1 MHVNNETGIIQP
13 VKEIG
18 EALEGKDVFFHIDAA
33 QSFGKLINE
42 LQNAKYDMLSASS
55 HKMYGP
61 QGIGTLVLR
70 KKRFKLPPVK
80 AIMFGGSQEHGIRP
94 GTLPIALIAGFG
106 EACKIAVN
114 EYESNIIKYQNTKKL
129 ILQLLDVSNISYSI
143 NGDQNFAIPN
153 TLNIALHGVNSEA
166 LMLATK
172 QYCGI
177 SNGSACN
184 SHSYKP
190 SHVLTAMGFDLD
202 RIQSSVR
209 ISWGNQCDVERDFAK
224 LLDSV
229 KSFI

>member
-1 MHVNNETGIIQP
+1 
-13 VKEIG
+13 
-18 EALEGKDVFFHIDAA
+18 
-33 QSFGKLINE
+33 
-42 LQNAKYDMLSASS
+42 
-55 HKMYGP
+55 
-61 QGIGTLVLR
+61 
-70 KKRFKLPPVK
+70 
-80 AIMFGGSQEHGIRP
+80 MFQI
-94 GTLPIALIAGFG
+94 F
-106 EACKIAVN
+106 
-114 EYESNIIKYQNTKKL
+114 L
-129 ILQLLDVSNISYSI
+129 ILSMAIK
-143 NGDQNFAIPN
+143 NFAIPN